1 MCHSSSSTWTN
12 LCRHLTYTSK
22 GTCLSLLFPI
32 FLEVRWHPSQGNSS
46 DSLCIS
52 LGLLHSPRT
61 PQESLFFSFSL
72 FFLVTSVPSQ
82 KKKKKKPVS
91 CERAKSL
98 LRFQNQALEFFF
110 FTLIAWSCTSSLTSH
125 CFASW
130 QLFSL
135 WVKMNDVDE
144 ATSPATSLSG
154 PATCVSK
161 VELRVSC
168 KSLLDR
174 DTLNKSDPCVV
185 LMVQNNGQWI
195 EVRLFLS

>member
-82 KKKKKKPVS
+82 KKKKSQSPVS
-91 CERAKSL
+91 EPSL
-98 LRFQNQALEFFF
+98 YWDSRTKHLSFF
-110 FTLIAWSCTSSLTSH
+110 SSLSLPGAVPAASH
-125 CFASW
+125 HTALQVGSSSHFESRW
-130 QLFSL
+130 MMLMRPPPL
-135 WVKMNDVDE
+135 R
-144 ATSPATSLSG
+144 PA
-154 PATCVSK
+154 
-161 VELRVSC
+161 
-168 KSLLDR
+168 
-174 DTLNKSDPCVV
+174 
-185 LMVQNNGQWI
+185 
-195 EVRLFLS
+195 